1 MIARAATVALL
12 VAGMTQHAAAQTRVS
27 SPVVP
32 GSLPKGFD
40 AYVAKVMA
48 RYKVPG
54 VTIAVVQDG
63 AVVLAKGY
71 GVKTLGRSE
80 PVTSKTTFAIA
91 SNSKAFTATALG
103 LLVEDGKLKWDD
115 RVIDYLPW
123 FRLSNPYVSNEIT
136 VRDLL
141 THRSG
146 LGLGAG
152 DLLIWPSTD
161 YNREEIARRLRF
173 VPLST
178 SFRASY
184 AYDNVL
190 YLVAGEVIKAVSGLS
205 WEDFVQRRILTPLGM
220 RDASFLTGKK
230 MLPTVATPH
239 AEVGGKMQVVDA
251 TNGTNTNP
259 AGGILASAEDMGKW
273 LQVQLDSGKVAG
285 GKPLFS
291 PRVTRQ
297 LWQMVTPIPSGT
309 PPAPLAPLK
318 ATFNGYALG
327 FGVRDWRGQQLLTH
341 TGGLAGFVSRVALL
355 PGQRFGV
362 AVLTNAES
370 GEARDAIAWKLIDH
384 AVGEDFDWLAGFEA
398 AAKLP
403 GANEN
408 VDPDK
413 PTVARNPD
421 AKPSMP
427 LARYAGKFEDPWY
440 GGVTITLEASTL
452 VMRFSHTPELVG
464 DLTPW
469 GGETFVVRWRDR
481 SLRADAYVNFQLAA
495 GGGIVAVRMA
505 PVSPAV
511 DFSYD
516 FQDLLLKPVVAP

>member
-1 MIARAATVALL
+1 MRCRSVEVVILASLLAAP
-12 VAGMTQHAAAQTRVS
+12 AAAQRPVS
-27 SPVVP
+27 APVVP
-32 GSLPKGFD
+32 RSLPKGFD

-63 AVVLAKGY
+63 EVVLAKGY
-71 GVKTLGRSE
+71 GVKTLGRPE
-80 PVTSKTTFAIA
+80 PVTSRTAFAIA

-115 RVIDYLPW
+115 KVIEHLPW
-123 FRLSNPYVSNEIT
+123 FRMSNPYVSNEIT

-190 YLVAGEVIKAVSGLS
+190 YLVAGEVVKAVSGMS
-205 WEDFVQRRILTPLGM
+205 WEEFVQRRILTPLAM
-220 RDASFLTGKK
+220 RDASFLTGRKL
-230 MLPTVATPH
+230 LPTVATPH
-239 AEVGGKMQVVDA
+239 AEVSGKMQVVDA
-251 TNGTNTNP
+251 SNGTNTNP
-259 AGGILASAEDMGKW
+259 AGGILASAEDMAKW
-273 LQVQLDSGKVAG
+273 LQVQLDSGKVAN

-297 LWQMVTPIPSGT
+297 LWQMVTPIPAGT

-398 AAKLP
+398 ASKLA
-403 GANEN
+403 GADEN
-408 VDPDK
+408 NDPDK
-413 PTVARNPD
+413 PTVPKSPD
-421 AKPSMP
+421 AKPSQP
-427 LARYAGKFEDPWY
+427 LKNYAGKFEDAWY
-440 GGVTITLEASTL
+440 GGVTVTLEGSGL
-452 VMRFSHTPELVG
+452 VMRFTHTPGMVG
-464 DLTPW
+464 DLVAW

-481 SLRADAYVNFQLAA
+481 TLRADAYVNYQLAA
-495 GGGIVAVRMA
+495 GGAVVAIRMSA
-505 PVSPAV
+505 VSPAV

-516 FQDLLLKPVVAP
+516 FHDLLLKPVAGP

>member
-1 MIARAATVALL
+1 MTGRVVVPFLGAMLLAAPAS
-12 VAGMTQHAAAQTRVS
+12 AQTTSRY
-27 SPVVP
+27 
-32 GSLPKGFD
+32 LPKNFD

-48 RYKVPG
+48 RFKVPG
-54 VTIAVVQDG
+54 VTVAVVQDG
-63 AVVLAKGY
+63 AVVLVKGY
-71 GVKTLGRSE
+71 GVKTLGRAE
-80 PVTSKTTFAIA
+80 PVTSRTPFAIA

-123 FRLSNPYVSNEIT
+123 FRMSNPYVSAEIT

-161 YNREEIARRLRF
+161 YGREDIARRLRYL
-173 VPLST
+173 PLAT
-178 SFRASY
+178 SFRSSY

-190 YLVAGEVIKAVSGLS
+190 YLVAGEVIRAVSGMS
-205 WEDFVQRRILTPLGM
+205 WEEFVQRRILMPLGM
-220 RDASFLTGKK
+220 RDASFLTGRKL
-230 MLPTVATPH
+230 LPTVATPH
-239 AEVGGKMQVVDA
+239 AEVSGKMQVVDA
-251 TNGTNTNP
+251 SIGTNTNP
-259 AGGILASAEDMGKW
+259 AGGILASAEDMAKW
-273 LQVQLDSGKVAG
+273 LQVQLDSGKVTG
-285 GKPLFS
+285 GKALFS

-297 LWQMVTPIPSGT
+297 LWQLVTPIPAGT

-370 GEARDAIAWKLIDH
+370 DEARDAIAWRLIDH
-384 AVGEDFDWLAGFEA
+384 AVGEDFDWLGAFDA
-398 AAKLP
+398 ASKLP
-403 GANEN
+403 GAGDRL
-408 VDPDK
+408 DPDK
-413 PTVARNPD
+413 PIVAKNPD
-421 AKPSMP
+421 ARPSLP
-427 LARYAGKFEDPWY
+427 LARYAGKFADAWY
-440 GGVTITLEASTL
+440 GGVTITLEGAGL
-452 VMRFSHTPELVG
+452 VMRFSHTPGMIG
-464 DLTPW
+464 DLVAW

-481 SLRADAYVNFQLAA
+481 TLRADAFVSFQLAP
-495 GGGIVAVRMA
+495 GGSIMAVRMA
-505 PVSPAV
+505 AVSPAV

-516 FQDLLLKPVVAP
+516 FQDLLLKPVAGP

>member
-1 MIARAATVALL
+1 MLRRAVLVTSFLAMLALPL
-12 VAGMTQHAAAQTRVS
+12 AAQRPVS
-27 SPVVP
+27 APVVP
-32 GSLPKGFD
+32 RSLPKGFD
-40 AYVAKVMA
+40 AYVARVMA

-54 VTIAVVQDG
+54 LTIAVVQDG
-63 AVVLAKGY
+63 EVVLAKGY
-71 GVKTLGRSE
+71 GVKTLGRPE
-80 PVTSKTTFAIA
+80 PVTSRTSFAIA

-115 RVIDYLPW
+115 RVIEYLPW

-161 YNREEIARRLRF
+161 YNREDIVRRLRF

-178 SFRASY
+178 SFRSSY

-190 YLVAGEVIKAVSGLS
+190 YLVAGEVVKAVSGMS
-205 WEDFVQRRILTPLGM
+205 WEEFVQRRILTPLGM
-220 RDASFLTGKK
+220 RDASFLTGRKL
-230 MLPTVATPH
+230 LPTVATPH
-239 AEVGGKMQVVDA
+239 AEVSGRMQVVEA
-251 TNGTNTNP
+251 SIGTNTNP
-259 AGGILASAEDMGKW
+259 AGGILASAEDMAKW
-273 LQVQLDSGKVAG
+273 LQVQLDSGKVVG

-297 LWQMVTPIPSGT
+297 LWQMVTPIPAGA

-362 AVLTNAES
+362 VVLTNAES
-370 GEARDAIAWKLIDH
+370 DAARDAIAWRLIDH
-384 AVGEDFDWLAGFEA
+384 AVGEDFDWLGAFDA
-398 AAKLP
+398 ASKLP
-403 GANEN
+403 GAGDNL
-408 VDPDK
+408 DSDK
-413 PTVARNPD
+413 PIVAKSPD
-421 AKPSMP
+421 ARPSMP
-427 LARYAGKFEDPWY
+427 LARYAGKFDDPWY
-440 GGVTITLEASTL
+440 GGVTITQEGAGL
-452 VMRFSHTPELVG
+452 VMRFSHTPGMIG
-464 DLTPW
+464 DLIAW
-469 GGETFVVRWRDR
+469 GGESFVVRWRDR
-481 SLRADAYVNFQLAA
+481 TLRADAFVNFQLAP
-495 GGGIVAVRMA
+495 GGSIVAVRMA

-516 FQDLLLKPVVAP
+516 FQDLLLKPVAAP